1 METRSKNGHIDVLFL
16 KEQISTYQKLLRK
29 VTPGP
34 WFEYRGLI
42 WSEPREGQPVASV
55 RHEDLYYG
63 TKSGESKECV
73 ANSDYI
79 AALNPRDFKAFLS
92 QVDSLIKKLD
102 QKTEFTV
109 STYIKRRNKIDLR
122 R

>member
-1 METRSKNGHIDVLFL
+1 MAAGAKSGHVDVQFL
-16 KEQISTYQKLLRK
+16 KDQISTYHKLLRK

-79 AALNPRDFKAFLS
+79 AALNPKDFLAFLS
-92 QVDSLIKKLD
+92 QVDSLVRKLE
-102 QKTEFTV
+102 QKTTVTV
-109 STYIKRRNKIDLR
+109 SS
-122 R
+122 

>member
-1 METRSKNGHIDVLFL
+1 MAKQSKQSHVDVKFL
-16 KEQISTYQKLLRK
+16 KEQIATYRRLMRR

-55 RHEDLYYG
+55 RHEDLYFG
-63 TKSGESKECV
+63 TKAGVSKECA

-79 AALNPRDFKAFLS
+79 TALNPKDFQEFLA
-92 QVDSLIKKLD
+92 QVDAIMKKFD
-102 QKTEFTV
+102 QKKKPGT
-109 STYIKRRNKIDLR
+109 SP
-122 R
+122 

>member
-1 METRSKNGHIDVLFL
+1 MDHRSKNDKSHVDVQFL
-16 KEQISTYQKLLRK
+16 KEQISTYQRLLRK

-63 TKSGESKECV
+63 TKSGELKECV

-79 AALNPRDFKAFLS
+79 AALNPKDFQEFIA
-92 QVDSLIKKLD
+92 QVDFLVRKLD
-102 QKTEFTV
+102 QKTECSV
-109 STYIKRRNKIDLR
+109 PN
-122 R
+122 

>member
-1 METRSKNGHIDVLFL
+1 MAKESRQRHVDVKFL
-16 KEQISTYQKLLRK
+16 KDQISTYRRLMRR

-55 RHEDLYYG
+55 RHEDLYFG

-79 AALNPRDFKAFLS
+79 TALNPKDFQEFLS
-92 QVDSLIKKLD
+92 QIDTLVKNFD
-102 QKTEFTV
+102 QKKK
-109 STYIKRRNKIDLR
+109 STT
-122 R
+122 